1 MFFSIMFSHRI
12 LNIVPYLLAFL
23 GLLWSLPFD
32 SSFFALS
39 IYICYT
45 SSCHEK
51 EIDHGVTQTCVQIQ
65 ALPFFPVFLSSC
77 SVTSDSLWPHVLK
90 PARLL
95 CSWDSPGKNI
105 GMGCHS
111 LSRGSRCYFGKI
123 AYLSTAVLYS
133 RGDHET
139 FQLFNLFSLLYCV
152 SESRGDFS
160 ALKGSILIFLNIW
173 EIKFTVVQ
181 SLSCVQLFVTPWTIV
196 CQASLSSTVSWSLLR
211 FMSTELVAV
220 SNHLFCLLLLLL
232 HSIFP
237 GIRVFP
243 TERLYCYYFSCY
255 CCTGL

>member
-1 MFFSIMFSHRI
+1 MESHRPAFKSRLCHFFQCSCLVAQSRLTLCDPMYWSQPGSSVHGI
-12 LNIVPYLLAFL
+12 L
-23 GLLWSLPFD
+23 
-32 SSFFALS
+32 
-39 IYICYT
+39 
-45 SSCHEK
+45 
-51 EIDHGVTQTCVQIQ
+51 Q
-65 ALPFFPVFLSSC
+65 ARILEWVAILF
-77 SVTSDSLWPHVLK
+77 
-90 PARLL
+90 
-95 CSWDSPGKNI
+95 
-105 GMGCHS
+105 
-111 LSRGSRCYFGKI
+111 SRGSQCYFGKI
-123 AYLSTAVLYS
+123 AYLSTDVLYS